1 MLQTQCDADYQHI
14 GVMKGFRSSRL
25 HEFEET
31 CIEGRKRMK
40 LIKLV
45 MSKFKILRQ

>member
-14 GVMKGFRSSRL
+14 GVMKGIRSSCL

-40 LIKLV
+40 LIK
-45 MSKFKILRQ
+45 